1 MHEPQ
6 VQNFVGKKSNVQSS
20 LANLAAALE
29 ERKSPCFGF
38 DKEMKGTAQTHGY
51 ITFNRFL
58 SEAASLLGK
67 EAMVNL
73 NVWESSGCRV
83 CSPFFEAADLLGP
96 KPESEQVAPAMSS
109 PASAGAAGS
118 LPSAMCENTVRTVRS
133 SRHLVSWQV
142 GLLLL
147 PAHPFDSGFTRT
159 ELCCSGSRAGTKRN
173 STRHHKTHNK

>member
-1 MHEPQ
+1 VHEPQ

-73 NVWESSGCRV
+73 KVWESSCCRV

-109 PASAGAAGS
+109 PAKSAGAAGS
-118 LPSAMCENTVRTVRS
+118 LPSAMCKNTVRTVRS
-133 SRHLVSWQV
+133 SRFLPREVSLDLNSAARVAEQA
-142 GLLLL
+142 
-147 PAHPFDSGFTRT
+147 PNATAQDITRLT
-159 ELCCSGSRAGTKRN
+159 TSIL
-173 STRHHKTHNK
+173 HKMISVQK

>member
-1 MHEPQ
+1 MSLDFFSGTIPDLLLHEPQ

-29 ERKSPCFGF
+29 ERKSLCFGF

-83 CSPFFEAADLLGP
+83 CSPF
-96 KPESEQVAPAMSS
+96 
-109 PASAGAAGS
+109 
-118 LPSAMCENTVRTVRS
+118 C
-133 SRHLVSWQV
+133 
-142 GLLLL
+142 
-147 PAHPFDSGFTRT
+147 
-159 ELCCSGSRAGTKRN
+159 
-173 STRHHKTHNK
+173 